1 MNKTALGKIA
11 LFSIALIW
19 GTSFVIMKNVL
30 DGVPVLWLL
39 SFRFILSS
47 AVLLAVARKKL
58 RSVSRECLKG
68 SVVLGLLLGT
78 AYIVQTFGLYY
89 TTPGKNAFLTCTYCV
104 LTPFAS
110 WILYRTRP
118 TAKNLL
124 AAVICLA
131 GIGCVSL
138 DSGFNSI
145 NIGDVLTL
153 MCGIIYALQ
162 IAVMAKYVSSG
173 DSITISGLEFGTAGL
188 LCLIL
193 AVCFQ
198 KPPES
203 IPAGSFLSLLYLA
216 LVCTCLCFLLQT
228 WGMNYCPPATAAIL
242 MSLESVFGVIISV
255 IFYNE
260 KLTPV
265 LLLGFALIF
274 FAVVYNELPGKTE
287 KRTI

>member
-1 MNKTALGKIA
+1 MNKSALGKLA

-30 DGVPVLWLL
+30 DGVPVLWLIA
-39 SFRFILSS
+39 FRFVLSS
-47 AVLLAVARKKL
+47 IILFAIVGRKI

-68 SVVLGLLLGT
+68 SVILGLLLGF

-89 TTPGKNAFLTCTYCV
+89 TTPGKNAFLTGTYCV

-110 WILYRTRP
+110 WLLYRTRP
-118 TAKNLL
+118 TLKNLL
-124 AAVICLA
+124 AAVVCLA
-131 GIGCVSL
+131 GIGCVTL
-138 DSGFNSI
+138 DSGFSSV
-145 NIGDVLTL
+145 NIGDILTL

-162 IAVMAKYVSSG
+162 IAVMAKYVSTG
-173 DSITISGLEFGTAGL
+173 DSISISAIEFGTAGL

-193 AVCFQ
+193 ALFFQ

-203 IPAGSFLSLLYLA
+203 IPAGSLLNLLYLA
-216 LVCTCLCFLLQT
+216 VVCTCLCFLLQT
-228 WGMNYCPPATAAIL
+228 WGMKYAPPATAAIL
-242 MSLESVFGVIISV
+242 MSLESVFGVVTSV

-274 FAVVYNELPGKTE
+274 FAVVYNELPG
-287 KRTI
+287 RAQRQ

>member
-1 MNKTALGKIA
+1 MNKSSLGKTA

-19 GTSFVIMKNVL
+19 GTSFVVMKNVL

-47 AVLLAVARKKL
+47 VILLVIAGRKL
-58 RSVSRECLKG
+58 RAVSRECLKG
-68 SVVLGLLLGT
+68 SVILGILLGS

-110 WILYRTRP
+110 WTLYRMRP
-118 TAKNLL
+118 TLKNLL
-124 AAVICLA
+124 AALICLA

-138 DSGFNSI
+138 DSGFDNI

-153 MCGIIYALQ
+153 MCGILYALQ
-162 IAVMAKYVSSG
+162 IAVMAKYVSTG
-173 DSITISGLEFGTAGL
+173 DSIVISGIEFGTAGL
-188 LCLIL
+188 LCLVL
-193 AVCFQ
+193 ALLFQ

-203 IPAGSFLSLLYLA
+203 IPAGSMFSLLYLA
-216 LVCTCLCFLLQT
+216 VICTCLCFLLQT
-228 WGMNYCPPATAAIL
+228 WGMKYTSPATAGIL

-265 LLLGFALIF
+265 LLLGFMLIF
-274 FAVVYNELPGKTE
+274 FAVVYNELPEKKRKTE
-287 KRTI
+287 

>member
-1 MNKTALGKIA
+1 MSKSTLGKSA
-11 LFSIALIW
+11 LFFIALIW

-30 DGVPVLWLL
+30 DGIPVLWLL

-47 AVLLAVARKKL
+47 VILLAVSARKI

-68 SVVLGLLLGT
+68 CVILGLLLGS

-110 WILYRTRP
+110 RILYKTRP
-118 TAKNLL
+118 SLKNLL
-124 AAVICLA
+124 AAAICLA

-138 DSGFNSI
+138 DAGFDNI

-153 MCGIIYALQ
+153 ACGILYALQ
-162 IAVMAKYVSSG
+162 IAVMAKYVSTG
-173 DSITISGLEFGTAGL
+173 DPILISGIEFGTAGL
-188 LCLIL
+188 LCLVL
-193 AVCFQ
+193 ALLFQ
-198 KPPES
+198 NPPEA
-203 IPAGSFLSLLYLA
+203 IPAGSLFSLLYLA
-216 LVCTCLCFLLQT
+216 VVCTCLCFLLQT
-228 WGMNYCPPATAAIL
+228 WGMKYTPPATAGIL

-255 IFYNE
+255 IFYHE
-260 KLTPV
+260 VLTPV

-274 FAVVYNELPGKTE
+274 FAVVYNELPEKKKTA
-287 KRTI
+287 